1 MHVLLLGAGFS
12 RNWGGW
18 LASEVIGELC
28 GRLVN
33 EPDVVR
39 LLMNKRNFE
48 EVLAQLQQE
57 ARTGESDACDRL
69 ARMEQ
74 AVRDVFQD
82 MNNAF
87 AQFPNMEFSQFVQ
100 NSVQTYM
107 ASFDAIFTLNQDL
120 LLEMHYKIELHRSPY
135 HQWTGS
141 YFPGVTPPPNW
152 HSLGPEERI
161 NLMWAAVDAEHFTKE
176 RDTQPIF
183 KLHGS
188 VNWQDKEGGHLLVMG
203 GSKES
208 LIEHSKL
215 LTLYQDKFSEYLCD
229 GSTRLMVVGY
239 SFSDIHINQVLIDAA
254 ANHGM
259 SMYLVNPQGLDVL
272 NHQPVDK
279 KQGQTTLADIP
290 IVGVSTRPF
299 RSAFEGDSLQLDS
312 FRRFFT

>member
-28 GRLVN
+28 GRLAN
-33 EPDVVR
+33 EPDLVR

-69 ARMEQ
+69 NRMEQ
-74 AVRDVFQD
+74 AVREVFQD
-82 MNNAF
+82 MNKAF
-87 AQFPNMEFSQFVQ
+87 VQCPGMEFSPHVQ
-100 NSVQTYM
+100 NSVQAYM
-107 ASFDAIFTLNQDL
+107 ANFDAIFTLNQDL
-120 LLEMHYKIELHRSPY
+120 LLEMYYKIELHRSPRR
-135 HQWTGS
+135 QWTGS

-152 HSLGPEERI
+152 HSLRPEEHI
-161 NLMWAAVDAEHFTKE
+161 HAQWTEAEHFKVE
-176 RDTQPIF
+176 SGTQPIF

-188 VNWQDKEGGHLLVMG
+188 VNWLDKEGGHLLVMG

-215 LTLYQDKFSEYLCD
+215 LTWYQDKFSEYLFD
-229 GSTRLMVVGY
+229 GSTHLMVVGY
-239 SFSDIHINQVLIDAA
+239 SFSDIHINQILIDAA
-254 ANHGM
+254 ANNDMH
-259 SMYLVNPQGLDVL
+259 MYLVNPQGLDVL
-272 NHQPVDK
+272 NHQTVDK

-299 RSAFEGDSLQLDS
+299 RSAFEGDSLQLGS